1 MGCPKAVPPSLLL
14 CWWLSTAHSWFL
26 LPHPRGCAGTR
37 CGSEG
42 LLPNADI
49 LGFALSGRTAGAEN
63 KAGFP
68 ARPGCFHCKQ
78 QIRSGL
84 NQTEI
89 IPGPGDLHRCKPQ
102 PNGTQNRELP
112 SPLPP
117 RAWHRSCPCGRQHW
131 GEEKNP
137 NGGGGNPKYSTSEA
151 RPVAV
156 GPGTNRPH
164 GTPRAG
170 DGGRQRPGPPAA
182 LGAFFC
188 SLKPKSVMRKGRLQP
203 SCRRR
208 SPARGCFPLCSLS
221 TIFCF
226 ALTSGP

>member
-1 MGCPKAVPPSLLL
+1 MGEEECKTALKSIAKPRSACKPSLSSCPRRAQHSGPVSPCPHHPVSPSPQVPNPSPGAGSLVTAVPCCGVSQSNSPITAALLVAQHRSLLVSAAPSTRL
-14 CWWLSTAHSWFL
+14 CW
-26 LPHPRGCAGTR
+26 GTR

-49 LGFALSGRTAGAEN
+49 LGFALSGRTAGAED

-131 GEEKNP
+131 GEEKKT
-137 NGGGGNPKYSTSEA
+137 NGGG
-151 RPVAV
+151 R
-156 GPGTNRPH
+156 
-164 GTPRAG
+164 
-170 DGGRQRPGPPAA
+170 
-182 LGAFFC
+182 
-188 SLKPKSVMRKGRLQP
+188 KPQ
-203 SCRRR
+203 
-208 SPARGCFPLCSLS
+208 
-221 TIFCF
+221 IQHE
-226 ALTSGP
+226 